1 MSLLKACPICQSI
14 HVTNSITTWHF
25 NCKSCGYEFSNLEP
39 CINLS
44 QQKIEI
50 DEELRLKALRKIRD
64 VNFKNIHSILLKFCK
79 PGSTLLDIGAA
90 HGWFLDEAKSSFSTT
105 GIEPDQIFREVLI
118 SSGHNVRIGFFP
130 QVLSNADTYDIIV
143 FNDVLEHIPDI
154 NSTLGSCYKHLNN
167 AGILFINCPSSR
179 GLFYKISKQL
189 TLFGIQSFFNRM
201 WQNGMK
207 SPHIHYFNLLNLSSA
222 LKNNGFIIVDTGN
235 LTTLSKEG
243 LFSRISYAGNSSCL
257 ANILIYWCLICLLPL
272 LKMFPSD
279 IIYCVGKKES
289 VPLKNASGK

>member
-1 MSLLKACPICQSI
+1 MSLLKPCPICQSI
-14 HVTNSITTWHF
+14 QVTNSITSWHF

-90 HGWFLDEAKSSFSTT
+90 HGWFLDEVKASFPTT
-105 GIEPDQIFREVLI
+105 GIEPDKIFREVLI

-154 NSTLGSCYKHLNN
+154 NSTLGSCYKHLNDG
-167 AGILFINCPSSR
+167 GILFINCPSSR

-235 LTTLSKEG
+235 LTTLSNEG
-243 LFSRISYAGNSSCL
+243 LFSRISYAGNSSFL
-257 ANILIYWCLICLLPL
+257 TNIFMFHFFYVSKVFLLFIL
-272 LKMFPSD
+272 T
-279 IIYCVGKKES
+279 
-289 VPLKNASGK
+289 